1 MLHNLIYG
9 FQVAFQLDNLLFSG
23 IGVLLGTLVGVLPG
37 IGPVGAMAL
46 LLPATFGLSP
56 TTSLIMLAGI
66 WYGSQYGGST
76 TSILVNI
83 PGEATSVM
91 TCLDGYQMARRGRA
105 GPALAM
111 AAWSSFIAGTLSLI
125 GLMLLAVPLG
135 EQALKF
141 GPPEYF
147 SLMCAGLVLLTFMA
161 QKSFLKAIMMAAAG
175 VLLSTIGLDL
185 ITGLPRFTFGVD
197 ALVDGINISPMVMGL
212 FGIAEILD
220 SLDDTVQRSV
230 LSGTIGHLYPTVK
243 DWVRSKWA
251 IVRGATIGFILG
263 ILPGGGAI
271 LSTFVSYAVEKK
283 FSKHSSEFGE
293 GAIEGVAAPEAA
305 NNAAAESALIPL
317 LSLGIP
323 PNVNMAMLFAAL
335 TIHGI
340 QPGPLLISDH
350 PDIFWGLIASM
361 YVGNMLLLVLNLPLV
376 GIWVKVLKIPQK
388 ILFPLIILFCLIGAY
403 SINGVIFDVYVM
415 LFFGVVGYLSRKFG
429 YDIAPLVLA
438 FVLGRRLEQSLRQSL
453 LMSQGSFDIFFTSP
467 ISAIAL
473 GIAILLLISNLV
485 PGLKRGRQLYDRVK
499 S

>member
-9 FQVAFQLDNLLFSG
+9 FQVALQLNNLLFG
-23 IGVLLGTLVGVLPG
+23 AIGVLLGTLVGVLPG

-66 WYGSQYGGST
+66 WYGCQYGGST

-111 AAWSSFIAGTLSLI
+111 AACASFIAGTISI
-125 GLMLLAVPLG
+125 VGLMFLAVPLG
-135 EQALKF
+135 EQALRF

-161 QKSFLKAIMMAAAG
+161 QKSFMKAIMMAAAG
-175 VLLSTIGLDL
+175 ILLSTIGLDL
-185 ITGLPRFTFGVD
+185 ITGLPRFTFGLD
-197 ALVDGINISPMVMGL
+197 ELVDGVSISPMVMGL

-220 SLDDTVQRSV
+220 SLDDKTGPGV
-230 LSGTIGHLYPTVK
+230 LSGTIGHLYPSVK
-243 DWVRSKWA
+243 DWLQSKWA
-251 IVRGATIGFILG
+251 ILRGTLIGFILG

-271 LSTFVSYAVEKK
+271 LSTFMSYAVEKK
-283 FSKHSSEFGE
+283 LSKHPEEFGK

-323 PNVNMAMLFAAL
+323 PNVNMAMLFSAL
-335 TIHGI
+335 VIHGI
-340 QPGPLLISDH
+340 QPGPLLITNH

-361 YVGNMLLLVLNLPLV
+361 YIGNVLLLVLNLPLV

-388 ILFPLIILFCLIGAY
+388 LLFPLILLFCLIGAY
-403 SINGVIFDVYVM
+403 TISGAIFDVYVM
-415 LFFGVVGYLSRKFG
+415 LFFGVVGYLTRKFG

-438 FVLGRRLEQSLRQSL
+438 YVLGRRLEQSLRQSL
-453 LMSQGSFDIFFTSP
+453 LMSQGSFTIFFTSP

-473 GIAILLLISNLV
+473 GIAVLLLISNFV
-485 PGLKRGRQLYDRVK
+485 PGLKKGRQIYSKAR
-499 S
+499 

>member
-1 MLHNLIYG
+1 M
-9 FQVAFQLDNLLFSG
+9 LDNLMYGFTVALQLNNLLFCA

-46 LLPATFGLSP
+46 LLPATFGLSA

-66 WYGSQYGGST
+66 WYGCQYGGST

-91 TCLDGYQMARRGRA
+91 TCLDGHQMARRGCA
-105 GPALAM
+105 GPALAIS
-111 AAWSSFIAGTLSLI
+111 AWASFIAGTLSLI

-135 EQALKF
+135 EQALRF

-147 SLMCAGLVLLTFMA
+147 SLMCAGLVLLTFMT
-161 QKSFLKAIMMAAAG
+161 QKSFLKAIMMATVG
-175 VLLSTIGLDL
+175 LLLSTIGLDL
-185 ITGLPRFTFGVD
+185 IAGLPRFTFGLD
-197 ALVDGINISPMVMGL
+197 ELVDGVSISPMVMGL

-220 SLDDTVQRSV
+220 SLDDTVRGGV
-230 LSGTIGHLYPTVK
+230 LSGTIGHLYPSVK
-243 DWVRSKWA
+243 DWLQSKWA
-251 IVRGATIGFILG
+251 IVRGTAIGFILG

-271 LSTFVSYAVEKK
+271 LSTFVAYAIEKK
-283 FSKHSSEFGE
+283 VSKHPEEFGK

-323 PNVNMAMLFAAL
+323 PNVNMAMLFSAL
-335 TIHGI
+335 VIHGV
-340 QPGPLLISDH
+340 QPGPLLIKNH

-361 YVGNMLLLVLNLPLV
+361 YVGNLLLLVLNLPLV
-376 GIWVKVLKIPQK
+376 GIWVKVLKIPEK
-388 ILFPLIILFCLIGAY
+388 ILFPLILLFCLIGAY
-403 SINGVIFDVYVM
+403 SINGAIFDVYVM

-429 YDIAPLVLA
+429 YEISPLVLA

-453 LMSQGSFDIFFTSP
+453 LMSQGSFTIFFTSP

-473 GIAILLLISNLV
+473 GIAVLLLISSLV
-485 PGLKRGRQLYDRVK
+485 PGLKKGRRLYDRAG
-499 S
+499 